1 MNPISL
7 FQTFMLI
14 AHYIDEIAK
23 AGPDFIKLASD
34 VMRAINDFRAGKL
47 TPDEFTVIFDDLKK
61 LITGFTIG
69 HAATDT
75 TTVVIKPGGRP

>member
-14 AHYIDEIAK
+14 SHYVDEIAK
-23 AGPDFIKLASD
+23 AGPSFIKLASD

-47 TPDEFTVIFDDLKK
+47 TPDEFTAIFDDLKK
-61 LITGFTIG
+61 LIMEFTVG
-69 HAATDT
+69 N
-75 TTVVIKPGGRP
+75 TTVTIKTGGPP